1 MSSKVILLDCEAGS
15 DSVADRI
22 ADGRVVRY
30 PTDTFEAFEKTYWA
44 LQYGQIKGDLVVVDT
59 VSSIVNRF
67 VLDTTLDPKDLKPN
81 EGKTIWSLR
90 DKMRQNQDIWNR
102 VNYGMTYVLTGLRNL
117 PIPTIFLIH
126 ERERD
131 DPTLMEEGDA
141 GKRNMPALPPKILL
155 NVMAGSD
162 VVLRMYRTPKMQFID
177 GVTYPANMRMLQIEN
192 TADAVTGVRVTPEQD
207 AKLPKFIALP
217 DKACGLALLA
227 QAMGGLPRKMTVY
240 SFPKVGKTVFGCTL
254 P

>member
-1 MSSKVILLDCEAGS
+1 VSKVILLDTESGA
-15 DSVADRI
+15 DSVANLI
-22 ADGRVVRY
+22 ASERVVRY
-30 PTDTFEAFEKTYWA
+30 DCSSFEAFEKAYWA
-44 LQYGQIKGDLVVVDT
+44 LVYGQIKGDLVVVDT

-67 VLDTTLDPKDLKPN
+67 VLDMTLDPKDLNPQL
-81 EGKTIWSLR
+81 GKTIWNLR

-102 VNYGMTYVLTGLRNL
+102 VNYGMTYVLSGLRNL
-117 PIPTIFLIH
+117 PMPTIFLIH

-162 VVLRMYRTPKMQFID
+162 VVLRMFRTPRPAAMN
-177 GVTYPANMRMLQIEN
+177 GSVYPANTRFIQIEN
-192 TADAVTGVRVTPEQD
+192 TADAVTGVRLTPEQD
-207 AKLPKFIALP
+207 AKLPKSIAVP
-217 DKACGLALLA
+217 DGACGLALLA